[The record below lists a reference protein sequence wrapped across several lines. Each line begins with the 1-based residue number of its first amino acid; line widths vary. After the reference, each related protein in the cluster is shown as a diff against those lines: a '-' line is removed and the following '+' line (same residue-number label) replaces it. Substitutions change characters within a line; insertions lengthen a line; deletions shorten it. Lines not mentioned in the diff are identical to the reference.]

1 MSKNSVFRYCYLI
14 LFVLFFFSIPLFV
27 KDPYYLHVIIMMGL
41 YVILALGLRL
51 ILVSGHISIAHAGF
65 MGIGAYTSALLVVK
79 LGFSFWIAI
88 FLSGLSS
95 AIFAM
100 VIGRLILKVTGIYF
114 GIITMALGEIL
125 RLVWTRW
132 KDLFGGATGIL
143 NIPPPNPIHI
153 PGIIRIE
160 FTSKVH
166 YYYFALA
173 IVLLTI
179 YIMHRVDKS
188 RFGMT
193 LFALNNKE
201 LLAESMGVNTMLYK
215 NIAFGI
221 ACFFAGVAGSFYAH
235 YFYYICPYD
244 FTFSQSLEIILYTV
258 FGGVRSIAGPIIG
271 ASFLT
276 VLMETLHLTVEY
288 RPMIFGLALIIVM
301 IFMPGGLIDLG
312 QRLKGIKRVFIGE
325 RTKG

>member
-1 MSKNSVFRYCYLI
+1 MSKDRILKSGYLI
-14 LFVLFFFSIPLFV
+14 LPILFFCSVPLFV
-27 KDPYYLHVIIMMGL
+27 KDPYYLHVIIMTAL
-41 YVILALGLRL
+41 YIILALGLRL
-51 ILVSGHISIAHAGF
+51 ILISGHISIAHAGF

-79 LGFSFWIAI
+79 LGFPFWIAI

-95 AIFAM
+95 AIFAL

-114 GIITMALGEIL
+114 GIITMAMGEIL

-153 PGIIRIE
+153 PGIIQID
-160 FTSKVH
+160 FTSKWH
-166 YYYFALA
+166 YYYLALT
-173 IVLLTI
+173 ILFLTI
-179 YIMHRVDKS
+179 YIMHRIDRS

-201 LLAESMGVNTMLYK
+201 LLAESMGINTMFYK

-221 ACFFAGVAGSFYAH
+221 ACFFAGIAGSFYAH
-235 YFYYICPYD
+235 YFYYICPHD

-276 VLMETLHLTVEY
+276 VLMEVSNLAEEY

-312 QRLKGIKRVFIGE
+312 KKAPGIKKVFIRE

>member
-1 MSKNSVFRYCYLI
+1 MSKNSLLRFCYLI
-14 LFVLFFFSIPLFV
+14 LLILFFFSIPLFV

-41 YVILALGLRL
+41 YIVLTLGLRL
-51 ILVSGHISIAHAGF
+51 ILISGHISIAHAGF

-100 VIGRLILKVTGIYF
+100 AIGRLILKVTGIYF

-153 PGIIRIE
+153 PGIIQID

-166 YYYFALA
+166 YYYLALI

-179 YIMHRVDKS
+179 YILHRIDKS

-193 LFALNNKE
+193 LLALNNKE
-201 LLAESMGVNTMLYK
+201 LLAESTGVNTMLYK

-276 VLMETLHLTVEY
+276 VLMEASHLAEEY

-312 QRLKGIKRVFIGE
+312 QRLKGIKKVLIGE

>member
-1 MSKNSVFRYCYLI
+1 MSKNRVLKSGYLVLII
-14 LFVLFFFSIPLFV
+14 LFLLSIPLFV
-27 KDPYYLHVIIMMGL
+27 KDPYYLHTIIMMDL
-41 YVILALGLRL
+41 YVVLALGLRL
-51 ILVSGHISIAHAGF
+51 ILISGHISIAHAGF

-79 LGFSFWIAI
+79 LGFSFWTAI

-153 PGIIRIE
+153 PGIIQIE
-160 FTSKVH
+160 FTKVH
-166 YYYFALA
+166 YYYLALT

-179 YIMHRVDKS
+179 YIMHRIDKS
-188 RFGMT
+188 RFGIT
-193 LFALNNKE
+193 LLALNNKE

-276 VLMETLHLTVEY
+276 VLMETLHLAEEY
-288 RPMIFGLALIIVM
+288 MPMIFGLALIIVM

-312 QRLKGIKRVFIGE
+312 QRLKGIKRVLIGE